1 MMSDVKSVVLVV
13 DDISENID
21 IMIGILENDYVV
33 KMALDGERALE
44 IAAKEPHPDIILLDI
59 MMPGMNGY
67 EVCTILKEDVSTS
80 NIPVIFVTA
89 KDDLRGELKGFD
101 VGGVDYITKPV
112 IPEIVLARVKTHLKL
127 KDVTEKLAM
136 YALRMEK
143 LADNKL
149 GLDSP
154 DA

>member
-1 MMSDVKSVVLVV
+1 MSEVKSVVLVV

-21 IMIGILENDYVV
+21 LMIGILENDYEV
-33 KMALDGERALE
+33 KVALDGAKALE
-44 IAAKEPHPDIILLDI
+44 IASKEPQPDIILLDI

-67 EVCTILKEDVSTS
+67 EVCKKLKQATSTA

-89 KDDLRGELKGFD
+89 FDDLRGELKGFD

-112 IPEIVLARVKTHLKL
+112 IPEIVLARVKTHLEL
-127 KDVTEKLAM
+127 KEVKEKLAE

-143 LADNKL
+143 LADKKL
-149 GLDSP
+149 DL
-154 DA
+154 

>member
-1 MMSDVKSVVLVV
+1 MMSEVKSVVLVV

-21 IMIGILENDYVV
+21 LMIGILENDYEV
-33 KMALDGERALE
+33 KVALDGAKALE
-44 IAAKEPHPDIILLDI
+44 IASKEPQPDIILLDI

-67 EVCTILKEDVSTS
+67 EVCKKLKQATSTA

-89 KDDLRGELKGFD
+89 FDDLRGELKGFD

-112 IPEIVLARVKTHLKL
+112 IPEIVLARVKTHLEL
-127 KDVTEKLAM
+127 KEVKEKLAE

-149 GLDSP
+149 DI
-154 DA
+154 